1 MIRNKVLFLFLLF
14 LSVDVFMACC
24 RCDFSK
30 VGVFYHKSI
39 GLQHIDNRGEK
50 PVLVSTDT
58 LNKNAYGMRVMF
70 TRDLVAN
77 ATNTFSLMSSSAYA
91 MKCDCANDYITSGDT
106 VSQIQCFTLYDFD
119 ANHPANSDISD
130 YWRALSY
137 EKLVELDK
145 LRSSLNEMFK
155 NEQDLSKSVDILMIQ
170 APTTGTIHQFKI
182 VLTLS
187 NGKTIEQTSTPIYL
201 L

>member
-1 MIRNKVLFLFLLF
+1 MMRNKVLIIFLLF
-14 LSVDVFMACC
+14 ISADVFMACC

-39 GLQHIDNRGEK
+39 GLQHLDNSGAQ

-58 LNKNAYGMRVMF
+58 LNKNAYGLRVKF
-70 TRDLVAN
+70 TRDLVAK
-77 ATNTFSLMSSSAYA
+77 ASNTFSLMSSSAYA

-130 YWRALSY
+130 YWRELSY
-137 EKLVELDK
+137 EKLLDLDK
-145 LRSSLNEMFK
+145 LKRSLNEMFK
-155 NEQDLSKSVDILMIQ
+155 NEQDLSKSVDILLMH
-170 APTTGTIHQFKI
+170 APTIGVSHQFKI